1 METRTEVREKTLQK
15 HKDSKEPVKI
25 IMSNGFQMQGAVI
38 TDFDS
43 SVIVADFNGVPQMLN
58 LALVSTIAPLN
69 RVPRQHWTNA
79 DWNSPARDFIR
90 NN

>member
-1 METRTEVREKTLQK
+1 METRTEVRDKTLQK

-43 SVIVADFNGVPQMLN
+43 AVVVADFNGVPQMLN
-58 LALVSTIAPLN
+58 LSLVATIAPL
-69 RVPRQHWTNA
+69 RRLPYQHYTDATW
-79 DWNSPARDFIR
+79 DSPAREFLRDR
-90 NN
+90 